1 MMTCFPERAAFYAQ
15 YKKGAGDFSPS
26 AGGYSLCHGDVSLT
40 R

>member
-15 YKKGAGDFSPS
+15 YKKGAGDFPHQQEDTPCVT
-26 AGGYSLCHGDVSLT
+26 GTY